1 MNYNFEIEKIFEII
15 GRNLYTFPGKERLLK
30 VKPFDSEEE
39 VREEFLKIKEI
50 RKIKEEGE
58 IPFSFPDL
66 SNFKKELLKE
76 KIFLPS
82 ELFKFL
88 KFFEGVNEL
97 YKRIIKS
104 DFLKEKFFLE
114 YDKIQEIIF
123 ELKRIFD
130 ENGEIKDE
138 ASSELFKIRHE
149 KKKLLNKIFNLL
161 KNKIEEIKVTGFLND
176 ENIRLQEGRFTILLE
191 SSVAKKYGVVHGY
204 SRKGFSA
211 YVEPFESIDIQ
222 NSYKEIEEEERKEI
236 ERICFSLSK
245 IIWENL
251 SSIKK
256 IYEEVGEIDLLNAK
270 ILFSEVIKGDE
281 PLYSK
286 KRFFSLKNVYHPLL
300 YLSKKDV
307 VPYNFDLPED
317 IEIFVISGPNGGGKT
332 VFLKTL
338 GIIIHMLKYGIPVP
352 ASSSSHF
359 YLPRKVYGIGFETQG
374 SIEEGESNF
383 TSHLRSFK
391 EILDEKDSDILVL
404 VDEYMA
410 STDPQDGCA
419 LGFSI
424 IKEFLNKGIKGFFVT
439 HLNGIKIL
447 AFKEMNNK
455 IKNVSFGFD
464 KIKMAPTYK
473 LSMDKFEESYA
484 FEIAEK
490 VGIKKEIIERARN
503 YEMDINKI
511 LKEAREKVEL
521 LEKEYKNL
529 IEEERKKVEKER
541 EEIKKKMMEKIINME
556 KEIEKVIE
564 EIKKEKSEK
573 KIKKAKE
580 KIVYYKKMIQDKAV
594 DEIKIGEFYEIDGFK
609 GYGEVIALEKNK
621 VLVKIGDLKVWVDKE
636 RLSPLKEKKEIEDKE
651 STFVFIPPVHSYSL
665 SIRGLKKEDALYEI
679 EKFIY
684 DSYSKGLE
692 EVRIIHGVGDGIL
705 KSVLWEYL
713 KKIKFVQEFFHP
725 PYSEGGYG
733 VTVVKF
739 KND

>member
-1 MNYNFEIEKIFEII
+1 MNYSFEIEKIFEII
-15 GRNLYTFPGKERLLK
+15 GRNLYTFPGKERLFK
-30 VKPFDSEEE
+30 IKPFDNEEE
-39 VREEFLKIKEI
+39 IREEFLKIKEI
-50 RKIKEEGE
+50 KKIKEEGE
-58 IPFSFPDL
+58 FFFNFPDL
-66 SNFKKELLKE
+66 SNFEKELLKE

-104 DFLKEKFFLE
+104 EFLKERFFLE
-114 YDKIQEIIF
+114 YSKIQEVIF

-130 ENGEIKDE
+130 DNGEIKDN
-138 ASSELFKIRHE
+138 ASPELFKIRHE
-149 KKKLLNKIFNLL
+149 KRKLLNKIFNLL
-161 KNKIEEIKVTGFLND
+161 KNKIEEIKETGFLND

-191 SSVAKKYGVVHGY
+191 SAVAKKYGVVHGY

-251 SSIKK
+251 PRVKK

-270 ILFSEVIKGDE
+270 VLFSEIIKGEE
-281 PLYSK
+281 PIYSK
-286 KRFFSLKNVYHPLL
+286 RRFFNLKNVYHPLL

-307 VPYNFDLPED
+307 VPYNFELLED
-317 IEIFVISGPNGGGKT
+317 VDIFIISGPNGGGKT

-338 GIIIHMLKYGIPVP
+338 GIIINMLKYGIPVP
-352 ASSSSHF
+352 AASSSHF
-359 YLPRKVYGIGFETQG
+359 YLPNKIYGIGFETQG

-391 EILDEKDSDILVL
+391 EILEEDDNDILVL

-410 STDPQDGCA
+410 STDPQQASA

-424 IKEFLNKGIKGFFVT
+424 IKEFLNRGIKGFFVT

-464 KIKMAPTYK
+464 KIKMMPTYK

-484 FEIAEK
+484 FEIAER
-490 VGIKKEIIERARN
+490 VGIKKEIVERARN
-503 YEMDINKI
+503 YDMDMGKI
-511 LKEAREKVEL
+511 LKEMKEKVEF
-521 LEKEYKNL
+521 LEKEYRNL
-529 IEEERKKVEKER
+529 IEEERKKIEKEKEEFKR
-541 EEIKKKMMEKIINME
+541 KMVERINDMENEIKQI
-556 KEIEKVIE
+556 IE
-564 EIKKEKSEK
+564 EIRREKSEK

-580 KIVYYKKMIQDKAV
+580 KIVYYKKIVQDKGAQ
-594 DEIKIGEFYEIDGFK
+594 EIKIGEFYVIDGFK
-609 GYGEVIALEKNK
+609 GYGEVIAIEKNK
-621 VLVKIGDLKVWVDKE
+621 VLVKIGDLKVWVEKE
-636 RLSPLKEKKEIEDKE
+636 KLSPLKEKKEIEDKE
-651 STFVFIPPVHSYSL
+651 SKFVFIPPISSYSI
-665 SIRGLKKEDALYEI
+665 SIRGLKKDDALYEV

-684 DSYSKGLE
+684 DSYSKGLQ
-692 EVRIIHGVGDGIL
+692 EVRIIHGIGDGIL
-705 KSVLWEYL
+705 KNALWEYL
-713 KKIKFVQEFFHP
+713 KKIKFVEEFFHP
-725 PYSEGGYG
+725 PYNEGGYG
-733 VTVVKF
+733 VTIVKF

>member
-15 GRNLYTFPGKERLLK
+15 GKNLHTFAGRERLLK
-30 VKPFDSEEE
+30 IKPFDSEEK
-39 VREEFLKIKEI
+39 VKEEFLKIKEI
-50 RKIKEEGE
+50 KKIKKDGE
-58 IPFSFPDL
+58 IPFNFPDL
-66 SNFKKELLKE
+66 SNFEKELLKE

-88 KFFEGVNEL
+88 KFFEGINDL
-97 YKRIIKS
+97 YKKIINS
-104 DFLKEKFFLE
+104 DFLKERFFLE
-114 YDKIQEIIF
+114 YSKLSEVIF

-130 ENGEIKDE
+130 ENGEIKDD
-138 ASSELFKIRHE
+138 ASSTLFKIRQE
-149 KKKLLNKIFNLL
+149 KKRLLNKIFNLL
-161 KNKIEEIKVTGFLND
+161 KNKIEEIKETGFLND

-191 SSVAKKYGVVHGY
+191 SSVGKKYGVVHGY

-211 YVEPFESIDIQ
+211 YVEPFESIDVQ

-245 IIWENL
+245 LIWKNL
-251 SSIKK
+251 PLIKK
-256 IYEEVGEIDLLNAK
+256 IYEELGEIDLLNAK
-270 ILFSEVIKGDE
+270 AIFSDLIKGEE

-286 KRFFSLKNVYHPLL
+286 KRFFSLKDVYHPLL

-307 VPYNFDLPED
+307 VPYNFDLSED
-317 IEIFVISGPNGGGKT
+317 VDILVISGPNGGGKT

-338 GIIIHMLKYGIPVP
+338 GIIINMLKYGIPVP

-359 YLPRKVYGIGFETQG
+359 YLPKKIYGIGFEMQG
-374 SIEEGESNF
+374 SIEDGESNF

-391 EILDEKDSDILVL
+391 EILEEEENDILVL

-424 IKEFLNKGIKGFFVT
+424 IKEFMNKGIKGFFVT

-464 KIKMAPTYK
+464 KVKMAPTYK

-484 FEIAEK
+484 FEIAQR

-503 YEMDINKI
+503 YDMDINKI
-511 LKEAREKVEL
+511 LKEMKEKVEL
-521 LEKEYKNL
+521 LEKEYKKL
-529 IEEERKKVEKER
+529 IEEEKIKIEKEK
-541 EEIKKKMMEKIINME
+541 EELKKKMMERIVEIE
-556 KEIEKVIE
+556 KEIEKIIE
-564 EIKKEKSEK
+564 EARKEKSDK

-580 KIVYYKKMIQDKAV
+580 KIVYYKKIVQDKMIS
-594 DEIKIGEFYEIDGFK
+594 EIKIGEFYEIDGFK

-636 RLSPLKEKKEIEDKE
+636 KLSPLKEKKEIRDKE
-651 STFVFIPPVHSYSL
+651 SKLVFIPPVHNYSI
-665 SIRGLKKEDALYEI
+665 SIRGLKKEDALDEV

-684 DSYSKGLE
+684 DSYSKGLQ
-692 EVRIIHGVGDGIL
+692 EVRIIHGIGDGVL
-705 KSVLWEYL
+705 KSALWEYL
-713 KKIKFVQEFFHP
+713 KKIKFVEEFFHP
-725 PYSEGGYG
+725 SYNEGGYG

>member
-1 MNYNFEIEKIFEII
+1 MNYSFEIEKVFETI
-15 GRNLYTFPGKERLLK
+15 GKNLYTFPGKERLLK
-30 VKPFDSEEE
+30 IKPFDSEEKIK
-39 VREEFLKIKEI
+39 EEFLKIKEI
-50 RKIKEEGE
+50 KKIKEEGE
-58 IPFSFPDL
+58 IPFNFPDL
-66 SNFKKELLKE
+66 SNFEKELLKE

-88 KFFEGVNEL
+88 KFFEGVNEI

-104 DFLKEKFFLE
+104 EFLKERFFLG
-114 YDKIQEIIF
+114 YDKIKELVF
-123 ELKRIFD
+123 ELKRVFD

-161 KNKIEEIKVTGFLND
+161 KNKIEEIKGTGFLND
-176 ENIRLQEGRFTILLE
+176 ENIRLCEGRFTILLE
-191 SSVAKKYGVVHGY
+191 SSIAKKYGVVHGY

-251 SSIKK
+251 PLIKK

-270 ILFSEVIKGDE
+270 ILFSEIIKAEE

-307 VPYNFDLPED
+307 VPYNFDLSENVD
-317 IEIFVISGPNGGGKT
+317 IFVISGPNGGGKT

-338 GIIIHMLKYGIPVP
+338 GIIINMLKYGIPVP
-352 ASSSSHF
+352 ASPSSHF
-359 YLPRKVYGIGFETQG
+359 YLPKKIYGIGFETQG

-391 EILDEKDSDILVL
+391 EILDENDNDILVL

-447 AFKEMNNK
+447 AHKEMNNK

-484 FEIAEK
+484 FEIAER

-503 YEMDINKI
+503 YDMDISKI
-511 LKEAREKVEL
+511 LKEMKEKVEF
-521 LEKEYKNL
+521 LEKEYRNL
-529 IEEERKKVEKER
+529 IEEERKKLEKEKDEFKR
-541 EEIKKKMMEKIINME
+541 KMIERINDMENEINQI
-556 KEIEKVIE
+556 IE
-564 EIKKEKSEK
+564 EIRREKSEK

-580 KIVYYKKMIQDKAV
+580 KIVYYKKIV
-594 DEIKIGEFYEIDGFK
+594 HNSEVEEIKIGGFYEIDGFK
-609 GYGEVIALEKNK
+609 GHGEVIAMEKNR
-621 VLVKIGDLKVWVDKE
+621 VLVKIGDLRVWVDKE
-636 RLSPLKEKKEIEDKE
+636 KLSPLKEKKEIEDKE
-651 STFVFIPPVHSYSL
+651 GALLFIPPVYNYSI
-665 SIRGLKKEDALYEI
+665 SIRGLKKEDALYEV

-684 DSYSKGLE
+684 DSYSKGLQ
-692 EVRIIHGVGDGIL
+692 EVRIIHGIGEGIL
-705 KSVLWEYL
+705 KSALWEYL

-725 PYSEGGYG
+725 PYNEGGYG